1 MAAGSGRSTRGCPR
15 RSFCCCTVTQG
26 CACSL
31 RALALCDG
39 HSTVQRY
46 LGRGHRRRRL
56 LAPCHAVLRL
66 ELQRLHG
73 GLELRL
79 GLPERLGADLLHRH
93 LCGGS
98 CAVCQREPTSRGHR
112 SRSHV
117 AIALGTGGGIGGV
130 QDLAVAGGEHGT
142 ALGTHSYSAVPGKAQ
157 QHGTVH
163 ACKAGR
169 DASAIPVRTAPR
181 TGRLGRPSTPCSVGR
196 NLQAPAVAAAEARS
210 PPASPGRS
218 QSSTSPCYRPW
229 DGHHHWRIHAHTHIT
244 RASVP
249 TPSDAYHTTPHHL
262 PEAGILQRFS
272 VPVVVG

>member
-15 RSFCCCTVTQG
+15 RSFCCRTVTQG

-79 GLPERLGADLLHRH
+79 GLSERLGADLIHRH
-93 LCGGS
+93 LCGGP
-98 CAVCQREPTSRGHR
+98 CAVCQRKPASRGHR

-117 AIALGTGGGIGGV
+117 AIALGTGGGVGGV

-142 ALGTHSYSAVPGKAQ
+142 ALGTHAYGAVPGK
-157 QHGTVH
+157 
-163 ACKAGR
+163 
-169 DASAIPVRTAPR
+169 D
-181 TGRLGRPSTPCSVGR
+181 
-196 NLQAPAVAAAEARS
+196 
-210 PPASPGRS
+210 
-218 QSSTSPCYRPW
+218 SSTARYMRVRRVAM
-229 DGHHHWRIHAHTHIT
+229 HR
-244 RASVP
+244 
-249 TPSDAYHTTPHHL
+249 PHHCARHHVL
-262 PEAGILQRFS
+262 EGWVVLQRHVS
-272 VPVVVG
+272 LVGTTRHQW